1 MTREPMEYIEYR
13 HNEGSRD
20 KRILVLLH
28 GYGSNEHDLPGLGSA
43 LSSDCTL
50 LSLRAPIDLP
60 FGGHAWFSLYPQEKG
75 FKADIPEALK
85 ALDRLEQLL
94 EELIE
99 RYAPA
104 SGKVW
109 LLGFSQG
116 SMLSQA
122 LMLRKSE
129 QIEGVIG
136 LSGYLP
142 DPLIPKALPS
152 PEQMPEIFLVHG
164 TEDEVIDVEKA
175 RRSHRWY
182 QEQGI
187 PHEYHEFPIGHEVGM
202 EEIDLMDKW
211 WQKTGEAQ

>member
-1 MTREPMEYIEYR
+1 MEYIEYR
-13 HNEGSRD
+13 HSEGSTD
-20 KRILVLLH
+20 KRVLVLLH

-43 LSSDCTL
+43 LKGDCTL
-50 LSLRAPIDLP
+50 LSLRAPIGLP
-60 FGGHAWFSLYPQEKG
+60 FGGHAWFSLYPQERG

-85 ALDRLEQLL
+85 ALDRLEQLI
-94 EELIE
+94 EEVIE

-142 DPLIPKALPS
+142 DPLIPEALPS
-152 PEQMPEIFLVHG
+152 PEKMPEIFLVHG

-175 RRSHRWY
+175 RRSHQWY

-187 PHEYHEFPIGHEVGM
+187 QHEYHEFPIGHEVGT

-211 WQKTGEAQ
+211 WQKTGEVL

>member
-1 MTREPMEYIEYR
+1 MDTAAMNTIFRA
-13 HNEGSRD
+13 
-20 KRILVLLH
+20 
-28 GYGSNEHDLPGLGSA
+28 GSA

-60 FGGHAWFSLYPQEKG
+60 FGGHAWFSLYPQKKG
-75 FKADIPEALK
+75 FKADIQALK

-142 DPLIPKALPS
+142 DPLIPEAPS
-152 PEQMPEIFLVHG
+152 F
-164 TEDEVIDVEKA
+164 A
-175 RRSHRWY
+175 RTCPKSCSSMVRKMR
-182 QEQGI
+182 
-187 PHEYHEFPIGHEVGM
+187 
-202 EEIDLMDKW
+202 
-211 WQKTGEAQ
+211 